1 MNKND
6 FVFFWQGV
14 FSQWYPSTFIIEG
27 AKYNRAEQFMMAMK
41 AATFQDDF
49 CLRKILESNNPSEQ
63 KKYGRM
69 VRNYNDEQWTKVRY
83 NFVVQGNYAKFSQ
96 NQDLKKILLDT
107 GNKILVEASP
117 YDKIWGIGM
126 DEKNPDRFDIS
137 KWKGQN
143 LLGKALMEV
152 RGRLRN
158 DQENKV

>member
-1 MNKND
+1 MNEND

-27 AKYNRAEQFMMAMK
+27 VKYNRAEQFMMAMK
-41 AATFQDDF
+41 ATTFQDDF
-49 CLRKILESNNPSEQ
+49 CLRKILESDNPSEQ

-126 DEKNPDRFDIS
+126 DEKNPDRFNMS

-152 RGRLRN
+152 RERLRN
-158 DQENKV
+158 EQENKV

>member
-1 MNKND
+1 MNEND

-27 AKYNRAEQFMMAMK
+27 VKYNRAEQFMMAMK
-41 AATFQDDF
+41 ATTFQDDF
-49 CLRKILESNNPSEQ
+49 CLRKILESDNPSEQ

-126 DEKNPDRFDIS
+126 DGKNPDRFNMS

-152 RGRLRN
+152 RERLRN
-158 DQENKV
+158 E